1 MFVRE
6 VEVGNLEVQSFN
18 SAEASLM
25 SFVYQEKGVFKPTV
39 ES

>member
-6 VEVGNLEVQSFN
+6 VEVGNLEVQSLE
-18 SAEASLM
+18 SAEAFLM
-25 SFVYQEKGVFKPTV
+25 SFLYQEKGVFKPAV